1 MHTFRT
7 HESTLVYLYTLLVMA
22 NYSQGPDLQK
32 TYDVLPATV
41 RPSSTFH
48 SFCGNEQRRY
58 EYAIRTDA
66 ACCHRKNGR
75 LRMVAGGTSSQWYD
89 IQHLYVMRL

>member
-32 TYDVLPATV
+32 KLMTYFQRPSV
-41 RPSSTFH
+41 RPQPSILSVVMSSVVTNTLFEPTLLVATERMDG
-48 SFCGNEQRRY
+48 CGWSLEVR
-58 EYAIRTDA
+58 
-66 ACCHRKNGR
+66 HLNG
-75 LRMVAGGTSSQWYD
+75 TTYNTCT
-89 IQHLYVMRL
+89 